1 MNDKEINKLIQDALR
16 DERELPEGLSDRLE
30 RHIDQL
36 AAEEKESRKPSPAK
50 KRSLYWIS
58 GIAASFL
65 LAMAIFFQIEKPVYP
80 TMADT
85 FNDPQEAA
93 IAAQNALAFLSTQF
107 NKGLEQVSEAGK
119 EVDKVNEI
127 VNKQFETLNVQQ

>member
-1 MNDKEINKLIQDALR
+1 MNDKEFNTLIQEAFR
-16 DERELPEGLSDRLE
+16 NERELPEGLSDRLE

-36 AAEEKESRKPSPAK
+36 AAEEKEARKPSPAK
-50 KRSLYWIS
+50 KRLLYWFS

-65 LAMAIFFQIEKPVYP
+65 LAMAIFFQVEKPVYP

-93 IAAQNALAFLSTQF
+93 MAAQNALSFLSSQF
-107 NKGLEQVSEAGK
+107 NKGLDQISEAGK

-127 VNKQFETLNVQQ
+127 VNKQFETLNIQQ